1 MKKNNIILQ
10 VENINQTFTNGKENK
25 QVLKDV
31 SFSIEKGEILCII
44 GESGCGKSTLLRI
57 IAGFLPATSGKVI
70 VNGHLASKPT
80 KSVMYLQQD
89 YNQLFPWLNVE
100 KNIQFALSILHLS
113 KSEVKKKT
121 EEYLKVVE
129 LEDCRDMYP
138 YQLSGGQKQRVAFA
152 RALALNPDL
161 ILMDEPFAALDYN
174 TKQLLQVSTKKIIK
188 EMGNT
193 VLFVTHHI
201 HEALYMADKMLILG
215 KQRYILIDNPSEYS
229 KEQLLKL
236 Y

>member
-1 MKKNNIILQ
+1 M
-10 VENINQTFTNGKENK
+10 
-25 QVLKDV
+25 
-31 SFSIEKGEILCII
+31 
-44 GESGCGKSTLLRI
+44 
-57 IAGFLPATSGKVI
+57 
-70 VNGHLASKPT
+70 H
-80 KSVMYLQQD
+80 
-89 YNQLFPWLNVE
+89 NQLFPWLNVE

-113 KSEVKKKT
+113 KSEIKKKT
-121 EEYLKVVE
+121 EEYLKLVE

-215 KQRYILIDNPSEYS
+215 KQRYILVDNPSEYS

>member
-80 KSVMYLQQD
+80 KS
-89 YNQLFPWLNVE
+89 
-100 KNIQFALSILHLS
+100 
-113 KSEVKKKT
+113 
-121 EEYLKVVE
+121 
-129 LEDCRDMYP
+129 R
-138 YQLSGGQKQRVAFA
+138 SG
-152 RALALNPDL
+152 
-161 ILMDEPFAALDYN
+161 
-174 TKQLLQVSTKKIIK
+174 
-188 EMGNT
+188 
-193 VLFVTHHI
+193 
-201 HEALYMADKMLILG
+201 
-215 KQRYILIDNPSEYS
+215 
-229 KEQLLKL
+229 LLKDNG
-236 Y
+236 YR

>member
-89 YNQLFPWLNVE
+89 YNQLFTWLNVE

-121 EEYLKVVE
+121 EEYLKLVE

>member
-1 MKKNNIILQ
+1 MKKNDIILQ
-10 VENINQTFTNGKENK
+10 VENINQTFKNGKEEK
-25 QVLKDV
+25 EVLKDV
-31 SFSIEKGEILCII
+31 SFTLKKGEILCII

-57 IAGFLPATSGKVI
+57 IAGFLPSTSGLVV
-70 VNGHLASKPT
+70 VNGAVLIKPT
-80 KSVMYLQQD
+80 KNVMYLQQD

-100 KNIQFALSILHLS
+100 KNIQFALNTMHLN
-113 KSEVKKKT
+113 KIEKKNKV
-121 EEYLKVVE
+121 EEYLKLVE
-129 LEDCRDMYP
+129 LEDCKNMFP

-152 RALALNPDL
+152 RVLALNPDL

-174 TKQLLQVSTKKIIK
+174 TKQSLQESTKKIIK
-188 EMGNT
+188 EMENT

-201 HEALYMADKMLILG
+201 NEALYMADKMLILG
-215 KQRYILIDNPSEYS
+215 KKKYIFIDNPNEYS